1 VLPGVVSESIYIP
14 RVVDRELDE
23 LLTGL
28 AALSIE
34 GARGVGKTETASRRS
49 RSEIRLDEPAVMEL
63 VLADPARVIDA
74 TPPILIDEWQRHPPL
89 WDLVRRAVDDG
100 AAPGTYL
107 LTGSAVPAATPVH
120 SGAGRIVTVRMRPL
134 SLAER
139 GMERTTVSLER
150 LLEGE
155 STLEGET
162 DVALGAY
169 ATEIARSGF
178 PGIRLRPDRARRSLL
193 DGYLTRITERDFEE
207 QGLRVR
213 SPSTLRHWM
222 AALAAAT
229 STTATHETI
238 RDAATAGVGDK
249 PARST
254 TLPYREV
261 LEQLWIYDPVP
272 GWRPTSNPV
281 ARLTAP
287 PKHQLVDPAL
297 AVRLLGLDESALL
310 STERQALPAPG
321 KSLLVGALFEAL
333 VTQSVRVYAQAA
345 EARVYHLRTA
355 SGDREVD
362 LIVERSDGGVV
373 AMEVKLA
380 ATVSDRDGE
389 HLRWLR
395 QRLGDAL
402 LDALIVT
409 TGSHA
414 YRRADGIGVVPAALL
429 GP

>member
-1 VLPGVVSESIYIP
+1 
-14 RVVDRELDE
+14 
-23 LLTGL
+23 
-28 AALSIE
+28 
-34 GARGVGKTETASRRS
+34 VGKTETASRRS
-49 RSEIRLDEPAVMEL
+49 RSEVRLDDPAVLEL
-63 VLADPARVIDA
+63 VLADPARVMDA
-74 TPPILIDEWQRHPPL
+74 AAPILIDEWQRHPPL
-89 WDLVRRAVDDG
+89 WDLVRRAVDEG

-107 LTGSAVPAATPVH
+107 LTGSSVPATAPVH

-139 GMERTTVSLER
+139 GIERATVSLAR
-150 LLEGE
+150 LLDGDP
-155 STLEGET
+155 TLEGST
-162 DVALGAY
+162 AVGLGAY
-169 ATEIARSGF
+169 ATEIVRSGF

-213 SPSTLRHWM
+213 SPSTLRNWM
-222 AALAAAT
+222 TALAAAT
-229 STTATHETI
+229 ATTATHETI

-272 GWRPTSNPV
+272 GWRPTANRV

-287 PKHQLVDPAL
+287 PKHHLVDPAL
-297 AVRLLGLDESALL
+297 AVRLLGLDATALL
-310 STERQALPAPG
+310 SPDQAVPAPG
-321 KSLLVGALFEAL
+321 KSPLIGALFEAL
-333 VTQSVRVYAQAA
+333 VTQSMRVYAQAA
-345 EARVYHLRTA
+345 EAQVYHLRTA

-362 LIVERSDGGVV
+362 LIVERSDGVVV
-373 AMEVKLA
+373 AIEVKLA
-380 ATVSDRDGE
+380 ATVSDRDGD

-395 QRLGDAL
+395 QRLGGEL